1 MDEQQRQLLSNAQMA
16 AADAAAIA
24 SGMSLDQLMEAA
36 GRAVADETPP
46 GNPVLVLCGPGNNG
60 GDGFVAAR
68 LLAAA
73 GRTVRVFADGPPKGA
88 AARSAATLWAGD
100 ISPLAAFHPE
110 AGCVV
115 IDALF
120 GAGLTGPITGP
131 AAAAIARLNAAGCNV
146 LSVDVPSG
154 VDGDT
159 GQQAGIAVQAT
170 TTVCFFRARPGHWL
184 WPGRAL
190 RGALRIRDIGLT
202 PAHLAGQAP
211 FSEVNTPALW
221 RSALPEPG
229 TEAHK
234 YRRGHCLVISGPA
247 LQTGAARLAATGALN
262 AGAGAV
268 TLTGDR
274 EALLVQAHHV
284 TAIMLRETADA
295 AALAALVAEGRHGSA
310 VIGPAAGLGDVTSSR
325 MAALLA
331 SEIALVLDAD
341 AITMLARQPELRR
354 LRDNAAP
361 MVLTP
366 HAGEFERLFAG
377 RPEADPAFAALPARL
392 KESKLETARAAAR
405 LCGAILVL
413 KGVDTVIA
421 APDGRVAINANAG
434 PELATAGSG
443 DVLAGI
449 IGAHLA
455 QGMPGFEAAA
465 AGVWLHAHCGGLYG
479 VGLTADRLVARVRP
493 LVAFSQDIRA

>member
-1 MDEQQRQLLSNAQMA
+1 MDERQRQLLSNAQMA

-24 SGMSLDQLMEAA
+24 SGVPLDRLMEAA

-46 GNPVLVLCGPGNNG
+46 GSPVLVLCGPGNNG
-60 GDGFVAAR
+60 GDGYVAAR

-73 GRTVRVFADGPPKGA
+73 GRMVRVFADGTPRSAA
-88 AARSAATLWAGD
+88 AARAAALWTGE
-100 ISPLAAFHPE
+100 ISPLAVFHPE
-110 AGCVV
+110 PGCVV

-120 GAGLTGPITGP
+120 GAGLAGPIAGP
-131 AAAAIARLNAAGCNV
+131 AAAAIARLNDAGCLV
-146 LSVDVPSG
+146 VAVDVPSG

-159 GQQAGIAVQAT
+159 GQAAGIAVRAA

-190 RGALRIRDIGLT
+190 RGALRIRDIGLM

-211 FSEVNTPALW
+211 STHVNVPSLW
-221 RSALPEPG
+221 RAALPEPG
-229 TEAHK
+229 LDAHK

-247 LQTGAARLAATGALN
+247 LHAGAARLAATGSLN

-268 TLTGDR
+268 TLAGDR
-274 EALLVQAHHV
+274 EALLVHAHHV

-295 AALAALVAEGRHGSA
+295 AALEALLAEGRHGSA
-310 VIGPAAGLGDVTSSR
+310 VIGPAAGLGEATAAR
-325 MAALLA
+325 MEALLA
-331 SEIALVLDAD
+331 SGLALVIDAD
-341 AITMLARQPELRR
+341 AITVLAGRPDLLAARR
-354 LRDNAAP
+354 NAAP
-361 MVLTP
+361 VVLTP

-377 RPEADPAFAALPARL
+377 RLDADAAYAALPARHRA
-392 KESKLETARAAAR
+392 SKLEKARAAAR
-405 LCGAILVL
+405 LSGAILVL

-421 APDGRVAINANAG
+421 APDGRAAINANAG

-455 QGMPGFEAAA
+455 QGMPGFEGAA

-479 VGLTADRLVARVRP
+479 AGLTADRLVEQMKPLAAFRRDVR
-493 LVAFSQDIRA
+493 A